1 MVALSGL
8 GDTEM
13 NADMLSR
20 IRILVFALAGLI
32 CATYSILALATNT
45 ANPISPWLLG
55 FLASWLLGFLASWR
69 VWRVWGGSWSC
80 DVDIRHGRWAA

>member
-1 MVALSGL
+1 
-8 GDTEM
+8 M

-55 FLASWLLGFLASWR
+55 FLASWLPGFLARLARLGWQLVLR
-69 VWRVWGGSWSC
+69 CGYPPWPLGG
-80 DVDIRHGRWAA
+80 VVLA

>member
-55 FLASWLLGFLASWR
+55 FLARLGWQLVLRCGYPPWPLGGVVLA
-69 VWRVWGGSWSC
+69 
-80 DVDIRHGRWAA
+80 